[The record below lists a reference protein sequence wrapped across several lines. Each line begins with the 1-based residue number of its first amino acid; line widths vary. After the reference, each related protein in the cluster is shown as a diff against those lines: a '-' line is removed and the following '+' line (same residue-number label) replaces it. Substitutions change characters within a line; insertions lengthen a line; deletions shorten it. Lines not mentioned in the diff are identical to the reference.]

1 MRKNLFKVFA
11 ASAAVCFVSGLV
23 LFNNGADKAKAVEPE
38 VICNYTFDDGNYEGI
53 IQKGSTTYTIEEGL
67 NSNYNGSTGT
77 ACLKVVRGNES
88 DWWERSGVK
97 FDLKKLKPGV
107 TYKVSV
113 DVYHESNAIMNGEE
127 EKYPDIRAFKIGT
140 YYTTPGSGDDATAQ
154 YGQIGSVMGPEK
166 NQWERI
172 GGTITIKED
181 VKAEGAGDYFMHI
194 FMGYPE
200 ALGSGSTVGGYTDDG
215 VVNEP
220 YWIDNFSIIE
230 VLPATPTPVPTA
242 TPVPTPAPTAE
253 PTLPPVAEGP
263 ELEVGYEEAVKGIMY
278 KVSGLD
284 TVTVIGFDMPKSK
297 LVIPDTIML
306 EGYAYKVTA
315 IANNAFKGENIKNL
329 TIGANVTTIGK
340 NAFANCK
347 SLKKVTI
354 KSTVIKSIG
363 KKAFAKT
370 PKKATFKVPK
380 AKKAAY
386 KKLLKKAGINK
397 KAKVK

>member
-1 MRKNLFKVFA
+1 MRKNVLKVFA
-11 ASAAVCFVSGLV
+11 ACAAVCFVSSLA
-23 LFNNGADKAKAVEPE
+23 LFNNGVDSAKAAEAE
-38 VICNYTFDDGNYEGI
+38 VICNYTFEDGNFEGI
-53 IQKGSTTYTIEEGL
+53 IQNGSTKYTIESGL
-67 NSNYNGSTGT
+67 NSKVEGATPGD
-77 ACLKVVRGNES
+77 ACLKVERGS
-88 DWWERSGVK
+88 DDDWWERAGLK
-97 FDLKKLKPGV
+97 FDLKKLKPG
-107 TYKVSV
+107 TQYKVSI
-113 DVYHESNAIMNGEE
+113 DFYHESDAVP
-127 EKYPDIRAFKIGT
+127 EKEYDDMRAFKIGT
-140 YYTTPGSGDDATAQ
+140 YFVTGSNDEGKTAQ
-154 YGQIGSVMGPEK
+154 YGQIGSVMGAPK
-166 NQWERI
+166 GTWEN
-172 GGTITIKED
+172 ITGYITTKED
-181 VKAEGAGDYFMHI
+181 VLEEGAGDYFMHL

-200 ALGSGSTVGGYTDDG
+200 ALGSGSSVGGYSDKG
-215 VVNEP
+215 VLSEP
-220 YWIDNFSIIE
+220 YYVDNFSIVE
-230 VLPATPTPVPTA
+230 VLKATPTPVPTA
-242 TPVPTPAPTAE
+242 TPTPTPAPTPE
-253 PTLPPVAEGP
+253 PTLAPVPEGP

-284 TVTVIGFDMPKSK
+284 TVTVIGFDMPKNK

-380 AKKAAY
+380 AKKAAN
-386 KKLLKKAGINK
+386 KKLLKKAGIHK

>member
-1 MRKNLFKVFA
+1 MRKNVLKVFA
-11 ASAAVCFVSGLV
+11 ACAAVCFVSSLA
-23 LFNNGADKAKAVEPE
+23 LFNNGVDSAKAAEAE

-53 IQKGSTTYTIEEGL
+53 IQNGSTTYTIEEGL
-67 NSNYNGSTGT
+67 NSNYNGGTGT
-77 ACLKVVRGNES
+77 ACLKVVRGS
-88 DWWERSGVK
+88 DDDWWERAGVK
-97 FDLKKLKPGV
+97 FDLKKLTPGV
-107 TYKVSV
+107 QYKVAI
-113 DVYHESNAIMNGEE
+113 DFYHESEAVMNGEE
-127 EKYPDIRAFKIGT
+127 VKYDDMRAFKIGT
-140 YYTTPGSGDDATAQ
+140 YFTTGSSSTTTAQ
-154 YGQIGSVMGPEK
+154 YGQIGSVMGAPKGE
-166 NQWERI
+166 WEHI
-172 GGTITIKED
+172 EGYITINED
-181 VKAEGAGDYFMHI
+181 VKAEGAGDYFMHV

-200 ALGSGSTVGGYTDDG
+200 ALGSGSSVGGYSDKG
-215 VVNEP
+215 VLSEP
-220 YWIDNFSIIE
+220 YFIDNFSIVE
-230 VLPATPTPVPTA
+230 VLKATPTPEPTA
-242 TPVPTPAPTAE
+242 TPTPTPAPTPE
-253 PTLPPVAEGP
+253 PTLAPVPEGP

-297 LVIPDTIML
+297 LVIPDTVMI

-354 KSTVIKSIG
+354 KSSVIKSIG
-363 KKAFAKT
+363 KKAFVKT

-397 KAKVK
+397 KATVK